1 MARLE
6 GISDSDAGLV
16 TRQVFKAAK
25 RKLGEV
31 VDPLRIMAHC
41 PPVMFAVAGFETAWG
56 KAKSVDPV
64 LKDLCQLKVSQMVG
78 CVF

>member
-6 GISDSDAGLV
+6 GVSDSDAGLM
-16 TRQVFKAAK
+16 TGQVFKAAK
-25 RKLGEV
+25 RRIGRVAE
-31 VDPLRIMAHC
+31 PLRIMAHC
-41 PPVMFAVAGFETAWG
+41 PPVMYAAGGFELAWD

-64 LKDLCQLKVSQMVG
+64 LKDLCQLKVSQLVG

>member
-16 TRQVFKAAK
+16 TGQVYKAAL
-25 RKLGEV
+25 RKMGRIP
-31 VDPLRIMAHC
+31 DPLRIMASC
-41 PPVMFAVAGFETAWG
+41 PPVMFAVGTFELAWG
-56 KAKSVDPV
+56 KATSVDPV

>member
-6 GISDSDAGLV
+6 GVRDSDAGLM
-16 TRQVFKAAK
+16 TRQVYRAAK
-25 RKLGEV
+25 RRLGRIA
-31 VDPLRIMAHC
+31 DPLRIMAHC
-41 PPVMFAVAGFETAWG
+41 PPVMYAVGGFELAWD

-64 LKDLCQLKVSQMVG
+64 LKDLCQLKVSQLVG

>member
-6 GISDSDAGLV
+6 GISDSQAGLV
-16 TRQVFKAAK
+16 TKQVFNAAK
-25 RKLGEV
+25 RMLGRV
-31 VDPLRIMAHC
+31 PDPLRLMAHC
-41 PPVMFAVAGFETAWG
+41 PPVMFAVGAFEMAWG